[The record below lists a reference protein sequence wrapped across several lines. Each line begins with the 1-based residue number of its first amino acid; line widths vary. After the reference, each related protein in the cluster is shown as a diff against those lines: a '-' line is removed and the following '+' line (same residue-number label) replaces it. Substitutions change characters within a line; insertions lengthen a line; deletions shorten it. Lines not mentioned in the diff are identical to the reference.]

1 MNDFTPSDGFF
12 TCTVITLHEGS
23 PRSAKSKSTLLIFP
37 FFDYL
42 NTPLYKSQL
51 FHNKSKSFLPS
62 GLVIKVKRNHH
73 CFHHVFIAR
82 FHVSDV
88 GSEGIVRKKRE
99 R

>member
-1 MNDFTPSDGFF
+1 M
-12 TCTVITLHEGS
+12 
-23 PRSAKSKSTLLIFP
+23 FP

-51 FHNKSKSFLPS
+51 SHNKSKSFRPS

-82 FHVSDV
+82 FHISDV
-88 GSEGIVRKKRE
+88 GSEGIVRKKKRTLTPLYMQKLDRTWKHCE
-99 R
+99 H